1 MGCVNNK
8 PTPRESMSKTRHPSI
23 DLNYFDL
30 STVAKNDNKKKY
42 RPPRKQSNYLHLQT
56 PVKPP
61 LESNE
66 HEEYLGKE
74 MFNFSEARSSTALRG
89 DEKMPKVPKV
99 NYPKLDLNVNPPS
112 KEQVLVSN

>member
-30 STVAKNDNKKKY
+30 SSVAKTDPRKRDK
-42 RPPRKQSNYLHLQT
+42 PPRKQSNYLHLQH

-61 LESNE
+61 L
-66 HEEYLGKE
+66 
-74 MFNFSEARSSTALRG
+74 
-89 DEKMPKVPKV
+89 
-99 NYPKLDLNVNPPS
+99 
-112 KEQVLVSN
+112 